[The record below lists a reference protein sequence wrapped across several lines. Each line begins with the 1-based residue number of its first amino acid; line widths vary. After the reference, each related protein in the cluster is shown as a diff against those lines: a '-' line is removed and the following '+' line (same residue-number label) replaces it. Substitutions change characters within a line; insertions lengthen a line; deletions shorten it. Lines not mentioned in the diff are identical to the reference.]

1 MNFYQKQALKL
12 SLATCT
18 VFSTTM
24 YGQSLPDEMHLSPDG
39 RMLLTGDRL
48 NTGLFEQSTMRNIYL
63 DFSQSNYWTQLTQ
76 NYQSKIDLPATMT
89 VDGIVY
95 DSVGVRFKGQTS
107 YSGVQNSQKKSFN
120 ITMDSFIPNQDIMGY
135 NILNLNNCFQDPSFI
150 HEIFYQ
156 RQIKKHIPTA
166 KSAFVKLYI
175 NGGNWGVYPMVQQ
188 LNSDFLKEWFMTN
201 NGTNWR
207 ADRSGGGMGGGW
219 GDGTAALNYLGADTS
234 DFQPYYQLKSAE
246 KPNPWDDLVNTCDV
260 LNNSTPAA
268 LDSLLPNVLDIDRTL
283 WFLASEI
290 LFCDDD
296 SYVYKGKM
304 DYYLYYE
311 KETGRITPQ
320 EYDGNS
326 ALELNLATS
335 WSPFYHETNVN
346 YPLLNKILARPEWR
360 QRYLAHMRTLIEEDL
375 DTASAYQ
382 IINEYESAID
392 TMVQNDSK
400 KIYTYSQFT
409 TGVEEVKD
417 FLLTR
422 KNYMMNN
429 SEVNVSG
436 PQISDAPYF
445 TNGIAWNQPL
455 SMQDVNVQASVSST
469 NGIDHVNLYYS
480 VGIVGNFTKVL
491 MFDDGNHNDSLAGD
505 GIYGATIPGQESGEW
520 VRYYIEAASAN
531 TAKTLTYLP
540 AGAEHNV
547 FIYFAAPLASANTA
561 VVINEVMASNST
573 TASDSLGEYDDWIE
587 LYNNSSQPVDISGYY
602 LTDDYYNVDKWTIPA
617 NTVIQAN
624 DYLIIWADEDS
635 SQGSFHT
642 NFKLSGSGEDIY
654 LLDASRAIADQVVFG
669 AQTTDYGYARVPNGT
684 GSFVIQTPT
693 FAANN
698 NLNTGITDTQTATA
712 SITVYPNPASAEV
725 FIRMNESS
733 GQELEIYN
741 PVGQLVYTCS
751 GKSFVALNTESFSTG
766 IYIVR
771 CGSIAQR
778 LMIQN

>member
-1 MNFYQKQALKL
+1 M
-12 SLATCT
+12 
-18 VFSTTM
+18 
-24 YGQSLPDEMHLSPDG
+24 
-39 RMLLTGDRL
+39 
-48 NTGLFEQSTMRNIYL
+48 
-63 DFSQSNYWTQLTQ
+63 
-76 NYQSKIDLPATMT
+76 
-89 VDGIVY
+89 
-95 DSVGVRFKGQTS
+95 
-107 YSGVQNSQKKSFN
+107 
-120 ITMDSFIPNQDIMGY
+120 
-135 NILNLNNCFQDPSFI
+135 
-150 HEIFYQ
+150 
-156 RQIKKHIPTA
+156 
-166 KSAFVKLYI
+166 
-175 NGGNWGVYPMVQQ
+175 
-188 LNSDFLKEWFMTN
+188 
-201 NGTNWR
+201 
-207 ADRSGGGMGGGW
+207 
-219 GDGTAALNYLGADTS
+219 
-234 DFQPYYQLKSAE
+234 
-246 KPNPWDDLVNTCDV
+246 
-260 LNNSTPAA
+260 NNSTPAA

-290 LFCDDD
+290 LFCDDV
-296 SYVYKGKM
+296 SYVYKGKWITICIR
-304 DYYLYYE
+304 

-335 WSPFYHETNVN
+335 SPFYHETNVN

-573 TASDSLGEYDDWIE
+573 TASDSLVEQMIG
-587 LYNNSSQPVDISGYY
+587 SSF
-602 LTDDYYNVDKWTIPA
+602 TIIP
-617 NTVIQAN
+617 
-624 DYLIIWADEDS
+624 
-635 SQGSFHT
+635 
-642 NFKLSGSGEDIY
+642 
-654 LLDASRAIADQVVFG
+654 
-669 AQTTDYGYARVPNGT
+669 
-684 GSFVIQTPT
+684 
-693 FAANN
+693 
-698 NLNTGITDTQTATA
+698 LNQ
-712 SITVYPNPASAEV
+712 
-725 FIRMNESS
+725 
-733 GQELEIYN
+733 
-741 PVGQLVYTCS
+741 
-751 GKSFVALNTESFSTG
+751 
-766 IYIVR
+766 
-771 CGSIAQR
+771 
-778 LMIQN
+778 